1 MKKLFTLAVIATAM
15 LFAQSANAQVKFG
28 LKGGVNL
35 TNISVS
41 DGDALKDNIKNQTG
55 FFIGPTA
62 VVTLPVVGLGLD
74 ASLLYDQRTAKIKGI
89 YETRNNLPDNLLED
103 KVKMQQVVIPINVRY
118 GVGLGTLASGFIFA
132 GPQFG
137 FNVGDKKTEV
147 IKNIF
152 EWEREAVNFSLNFGV
167 GVMALNHLQVTANY
181 NLALGKQNE
190 LGLNGATWANLT
202 RPKVKAN
209 AWQIGVA
216 YLF

>member
-74 ASLLYDQRTAKIKGI
+74 ASLLYDQRTAKIKGGI
-89 YETRNNLPDNLLED
+89 YDTGNNLLDED

-190 LGLNGATWANLT
+190 LGLNSATWTNLT